1 MCVCVCVC
9 VCVWGRGGL
18 TEYQDILFLWIQN
31 ILCIK
36 CKYNALVVNGLH
48 VLHIFLE
55 PLIYIFDREYHGLKT
70 LQKWCNSGVCILIKW
85 DTRYF
90 FGAYSWT
97 WIPDGMVLAKPIV
110 HAQERGKLFPSTV
123 GFALLVQSSPVL
135 PFSLVSSFRRA
146 HVWPFF
152 SSPHILK
159 DFVEIHPSLSFMYER
174 EQYPPRVKTRKA
186 KKWGEVWTIYIHVW
200 NAKYKSL
207 DIWIKRLCDK
217 QQEQQHQQQ
226 ISMPVLDS
234 CCCKV

>member
-1 MCVCVCVC
+1 MQFRCVHSYKM
-9 VCVWGRGGL
+9 R
-18 TEYQDILFLWIQN
+18 YSILFWG
-31 ILCIK
+31 ILL
-36 CKYNALVVNGLH
+36 NPDSWWDGLS
-48 VLHIFLE
+48 
-55 PLIYIFDREYHGLKT
+55 KT
-70 LQKWCNSGVCILIKW
+70 NSTRPGEGKAVSINSGLCP
-85 DTRYF
+85 
-90 FGAYSWT
+90 A
-97 WIPDGMVLAKPIV
+97 
-110 HAQERGKLFPSTV
+110 
-123 GFALLVQSSPVL
+123 SPVQCSATL
-135 PFSLVSSFRRA
+135 SFVSSFRRA
-146 HVWPFF
+146 QVWHWL